1 MKFDVVI
8 GATNKPET
16 TGSTTIT
23 KSKDGIHYDVHI
35 LNPLTNEIEHH
46 LNVTATEAE
55 RLAPI
60 HFQFIK

>member
-16 TGSTTIT
+16 TGSTAIT
-23 KSKDGIHYDVHI
+23 RAKDGINYDVHTY
-35 LNPLTNEIEHH
+35 NPLTEEIEHH
-46 LNVTATEAE
+46 LNVSATEAE

-60 HFQFIK
+60 HFQFVK

>member
-1 MKFDVVI
+1 MKFDVI
-8 GATNKPET
+8 
-16 TGSTTIT
+16 TGTTTIT

-35 LNPLTNEIEHH
+35 YNPLTEEIEHH

-60 HFQFIK
+60 HFQFVK